1 MTITAQFSNPN
12 TEVTLQV
19 NGLDFEGNTV
29 ETDSEGN
36 ASWEVPFGGD
46 DLKFKDIGGSLL
58 SLTSSNGFTR
68 ISI

>member
-1 MTITAQFSNPN
+1 MIITAKFSNPN

-19 NGLDFEGNTV
+19 NGLDFEGNTI

-46 DLKFKDIGGSLL
+46 DLKFKDIGGWLL
-58 SLTSSNGFTR
+58 SLTSSDGFR
-68 ISI
+68 SIYI